1 MSKTAISKLVPP
13 TGAKYKQAR
22 AARKELVSE
31 PTNWFIPRV
40 EGWMVDAEREC
51 FLVPINHRKASGNFI
66 FSILSVPFEF
76 AANAMITMEGRN
88 DI

>member
-1 MSKTAISKLVPP
+1 MNKATISELVPP
-13 TGAKYKQAR
+13 TGDRYKQAR

-40 EGWMVDAEREC
+40 EGWMVDEDREC
-51 FLVPINHRKASGNFI
+51 FLVPINHRKESGDFI

-76 AANAMITMEGRN
+76 AVNAMITMEE
-88 DI
+88 

>member
-1 MSKTAISKLVPP
+1 MNKPAISELVPP
-13 TGAKYKQAR
+13 TGERYKQAR

-31 PTNWFIPRV
+31 STNWFIPRV

-51 FLVPINHRKASGNFI
+51 FLVPINHRKKSGDFI

-76 AANAMITMEGRN
+76 AVNAMITVEE
-88 DI
+88 

>member
-1 MSKTAISKLVPP
+1 MNKTAMSKLVPP
-13 TGAKYKQAR
+13 TGERYKQAR

-51 FLVPINHRKASGNFI
+51 FLVPINHRKASGDFI
-66 FSILSVPFEF
+66 FSILSVSFEF
-76 AANAMITMEGRN
+76 AVNAMIIMEE
-88 DI
+88 

>member
-1 MSKTAISKLVPP
+1 MNKPKFSDLVPP
-13 TGAKYKQAR
+13 TGERYKQAR

-51 FLVPINHRKASGNFI
+51 FLVPINHRKKSGDFI

-76 AANAMITMEGRN
+76 AVNAMITAEE
-88 DI
+88 

>member
-1 MSKTAISKLVPP
+1 MNKSAISKLVPP
-13 TGAKYKQAR
+13 TGERYKQAR

-51 FLVPINHRKASGNFI
+51 FLVPINHRKKSGDFV
-66 FSILSVPFEF
+66 FSILTVPFEF
-76 AANAMITMEGRN
+76 AMNAMITMEE
-88 DI
+88 

>member
-1 MSKTAISKLVPP
+1 MNKPAISELVPP
-13 TGAKYKQAR
+13 SGERYKQAR

-51 FLVPINHRKASGNFI
+51 FLVPINHRKKSGDFI

-76 AANAMITMEGRN
+76 AVNAMITVEE
-88 DI
+88 

>member
-1 MSKTAISKLVPP
+1 MNKPTISKLVPP
-13 TGAKYKQAR
+13 MGERYKQAR

-51 FLVPINHRKASGNFI
+51 FLVPINHRKKSGDFI

-76 AANAMITMEGRN
+76 AVNAMITVEE
-88 DI
+88 

>member
-1 MSKTAISKLVPP
+1 MNKPAISELIHP
-13 TGAKYKQAR
+13 TGERYKQAR

-51 FLVPINHRKASGNFI
+51 FLVPINHRKKSGDFI

-76 AANAMITMEGRN
+76 AANAMITMEE
-88 DI
+88 

>member
-1 MSKTAISKLVPP
+1 MNKPIISELAPP
-13 TGAKYKQAR
+13 TGERYKQAR

-51 FLVPINHRKASGNFI
+51 FLVPINHRKKSGDFI

-76 AANAMITMEGRN
+76 AMNAMITMEE
-88 DI
+88 

>member
-1 MSKTAISKLVPP
+1 MSKPTISELVSP
-13 TGAKYKQAR
+13 TGERYKQAR

-51 FLVPINHRKASGNFI
+51 FLVPINHRKKSGDFI

-76 AANAMITMEGRN
+76 AVNAMITMKE
-88 DI
+88 

>member
-1 MSKTAISKLVPP
+1 MNKTAISKLVPP
-13 TGAKYKQAR
+13 TGERYKQAR

-40 EGWMVDAEREC
+40 EGWMVDADRKC
-51 FLVPINHRKASGNFI
+51 FLVPINHRKESGDFI

-76 AANAMITMEGRN
+76 AENAMITMEE
-88 DI
+88 

>member
-1 MSKTAISKLVPP
+1 MDKPAISKLVPP
-13 TGAKYKQAR
+13 TGEKYKQAR

-51 FLVPINHRKASGNFI
+51 FLVPINHRKKTGDFI

-76 AANAMITMEGRN
+76 ATNAMITMEE
-88 DI
+88 

>member
-1 MSKTAISKLVPP
+1 MSNATMSELVPP
-13 TGAKYKQAR
+13 TGERYKQAR

-40 EGWMVDAEREC
+40 EGWMVDADREC
-51 FLVPINHRKASGNFI
+51 FLVPINHRKASGDFI

-76 AANAMITMEGRN
+76 AVNAMITMEG
-88 DI
+88 

>member
-1 MSKTAISKLVPP
+1 MNKATMSKLVPP
-13 TGAKYKQAR
+13 TGERYNQAR

-40 EGWMVDAEREC
+40 EGWMVDADREC
-51 FLVPINHRKASGNFI
+51 FLVPINHRKASGDFI

-76 AANAMITMEGRN
+76 AVNAMIAMEE
-88 DI
+88 

>member
-1 MSKTAISKLVPP
+1 MNKPTISKLVPP
-13 TGAKYKQAR
+13 TGERYKQAR

-51 FLVPINHRKASGNFI
+51 FLVPINHRKKSGDFI

-76 AANAMITMEGRN
+76 AVNATITMEE
-88 DI
+88 

>member
-1 MSKTAISKLVPP
+1 MNKRTISELVPP
-13 TGAKYKQAR
+13 TGEMYKQAR

-51 FLVPINHRKASGNFI
+51 FLVPINHRKKSGDFI

-76 AANAMITMEGRN
+76 AVNAMITMEE
-88 DI
+88 

>member
-1 MSKTAISKLVPP
+1 MSKPTISELVPP
-13 TGAKYKQAR
+13 TGERYKQAR

-51 FLVPINHRKASGNFI
+51 FLVPINHRKKSGDFI

-76 AANAMITMEGRN
+76 AENATITMGE
-88 DI
+88 

>member
-1 MSKTAISKLVPP
+1 MNKTAMSELVSP
-13 TGAKYKQAR
+13 TRERYKQAR

-40 EGWMVDAEREC
+40 EGWMVDEDREC
-51 FLVPINHRKASGNFI
+51 FLVPTNHRKASGDFI

-76 AANAMITMEGRN
+76 AANAMITMEE
-88 DI
+88 

>member
-1 MSKTAISKLVPP
+1 MNKSTLSKLVPP
-13 TGAKYKQAR
+13 TGERYKQAR

-51 FLVPINHRKASGNFI
+51 FLVPINHRKKSGDFI
-66 FSILSVPFEF
+66 FSILTVPFEF
-76 AANAMITMEGRN
+76 AVNAMITVEE
-88 DI
+88 

>member
-1 MSKTAISKLVPP
+1 MNKPTISELVPP
-13 TGAKYKQAR
+13 IGERYKQAR

-51 FLVPINHRKASGNFI
+51 FLVPINHRKKSGDFI

-76 AANAMITMEGRN
+76 AVNAMITMEE
-88 DI
+88 